1 MPNTIAR
8 ADSVKQLGIS
18 KPKVQS
24 PHSASPSSPKLH
36 SNVIV
41 VAKYDFLAELE
52 SEISVAKGDVFK
64 LLNRLA
70 NGWILVQL
78 IDKVL
83 HTGLIPSLY
92 VDIALNDPLN
102 PITLEWLQGKS
113 SQVQEAQVRS
123 LLAENHPL
131 TLNNR
136 PYPLRIWV
144 LNYLMFEDRFW
155 YRVDVTFSTGQ
166 QNYLC
171 RYYEDFYNLHANL
184 LAESEAQ
191 HLSTPLPKLPAP
203 IPSVKRTKEEQREL
217 FLERCKSLSAHM
229 AELTRK
235 PEFQASP
242 LLLDWLEVLYKN
254 LPGFSEPESVNL
266 ASDVISQRILPG
278 SLTLASDARAPVKN
292 SNKPM
297 APTQMPIVARPTKA
311 ELKRSNTYNH
321 YRQVAP
327 YATEKTLRSASI
339 SSQSPKVNT
348 SLQVLG
354 SSPPDAKPKSASDP
368 RTPRLGRFDPNLP
381 ETPEHPTVL
390 ANGASTSPT
399 SQSTFDLKNHSTSS
413 SRIQHT
419 PNTLATQSLRAQETH
434 PTTVD
439 SAPTS
444 QVQTT
449 PNLKSQ
455 NGSSFESTF
464 PPTPNSHHRSVELAK
479 NAGRLLCK
487 VKVLSGDVI
496 SLRIDKDFAT
506 VEEFEQRVCEKVP
519 FTTLFLRLPNADTY
533 TELAEQDFDVFNFL
547 KTYGEVDILVM

>member
-18 KPKVQS
+18 RPKVQS
-24 PHSASPSSPKLH
+24 PLSASPSGPKLH

-41 VAKYDFLAELE
+41 VAKYNFVAELD

-64 LLNRLA
+64 LLSRLT

-78 IDKVL
+78 IDKVQ

-102 PITLEWLQGKS
+102 PITLDWLQGKS

-123 LLAENHPL
+123 LLAENHPR

-171 RYYEDFYNLHANL
+171 RYYEDFYNLHADL

-191 HLSTPLPKLPAP
+191 HLSTPLPKLPPP
-203 IPSVKRTKEEQREL
+203 IASVKRTKDEQREL

-278 SLTLASDARAPVKN
+278 STTLASDARAIVKN
-292 SNKPM
+292 SSKPM
-297 APTQMPIVARPTKA
+297 APTQMPIVSRPIKA

-327 YATEKTLRSASI
+327 FTTEKTLRSASI
-339 SSQSPKVNT
+339 SSHSPRVNT

-354 SSPPDAKPKSASDP
+354 SSPPDGKSKSAGDP
-368 RTPRLGRFDPNLP
+368 RTPRLGRYDPNLP
-381 ETPEHPTVL
+381 ETPEHPSVL
-390 ANGASTSPT
+390 PNGESTSPT
-399 SQSTFDLKNHSTSS
+399 SQSTSELKNHSTSS
-413 SRIQHT
+413 SRIHYTPKTQATPSQKSQETRSLSVEPT
-419 PNTLATQSLRAQETH
+419 PN
-434 PTTVD
+434 P
-439 SAPTS
+439 

-455 NGSSFESTF
+455 NGSSFDSF
-464 PPTPNSHHRSVELAK
+464 PPTPTSRHGSLELAK
-479 NAGRLLCK
+479 NPGRLLCK

-496 SLRIDKDFAT
+496 NLRVDKDFNS

-519 FTTLFLRLPNADTY
+519 FTTLFLRPPNANSY

-547 KTYGEVDILVM
+547 KTYGEVDVLVM